1 MTRMLAAA
9 RSGCGLGLVFVTGRG
24 TGYPVTME
32 SGGVPGQAA
41 AAAEWDR
48 LRVVDGR
55 MTR

>member
-1 MTRMLAAA
+1 MLAAA
-9 RSGCGLGLVFVTGRG
+9 RQGCGQGLVFVTWWG

-32 SGGVPGQAA
+32 SGGVPEPAA